1 MEKLQDMIDTV
12 FGDIDQKPAAQSL
25 SEVAIERE
33 RAFAESARKLEVL
46 RAARMAKAESKLS
59 VSRRRGPKA
68 EAGE

>member
-33 RAFAESARKLEVL
+33 RAFAESASKIEAL
-46 RAARMAKAESKLS
+46 RAARMAKAESKIS
-59 VSRRRGPKA
+59 DSRRRGQIR